1 MKRILLTILFPA
13 AFLVISSS
21 IAQKTDPE
29 EERLLALIKEV
40 QAQQAQIVANQ
51 GNIEGKLAEVGEN
64 IRVARI
70 FSARS
75 Q

>member
-1 MKRILLTILFPA
+1 
-13 AFLVISSS
+13 
-21 IAQKTDPE
+21 
-29 EERLLALIKEV
+29 V